1 MRAHD
6 EALPGHEYKDED
18 VGRGFCVVLEG
29 KGKSERVPPTFLTW
43 SSPFDVIVK
52 RRRVT
57 CGLMFSLSANK
68 LLRCDSDWDH

>member
-29 KGKSERVPPTFLTW
+29 KEKSERVLPTFLTW